1 MQGNVK
7 EGRFDKAF
15 FQRFALV
22 LNGLDNVE
30 ARRHVNRLCLLA
42 GVPLIESGTEGYLG
56 QARTSGLKPFSVL
69 RSVCTVCL
77 PGLADRAASSMSVAR
92 MSKYAQQWTSLAVW
106 WYMMDLLE
114 TFPHAGDS
122 ALPPE
127 E

>member
-1 MQGNVK
+1 M
-7 EGRFDKAF
+7 
-15 FQRFALV
+15 
-22 LNGLDNVE
+22 
-30 ARRHVNRLCLLA
+30 NRLCLSA

-56 QARTSGLKPFSVL
+56 QAKTSGLKPFT
-69 RSVCTVCL
+69 VCTVCL
-77 PGLADRAASSMSVAR
+77 PGLAGRATSSISVAR
-92 MSKYAQQWTSLAVW
+92 MSMYAQQWTSLAVW